1 MGTASVMHNTASGHM
16 AVRVLVAL
24 YTVASATGLITGTN
38 LSLLLTP
45 LMPEIAAQTVMT
57 ALVTALCTFML
68 LGVKRRAMALLL
80 AIVFLW
86 SSYFAILGPNA
97 EIFGGSHWR
106 DMMLIAALLLIY
118 ADAINEEHNDL
129 SALARAIKNPRSI
142 TSYDPHSEHDTPS
155 QPDLKVRRTSQT
167 LFHNDLDELGR
178 R

>member
-1 MGTASVMHNTASGHM
+1 M

-24 YTVASATGLITGTN
+24 YTITSATGLITGTN

-45 LMPEIAAQTVMT
+45 FTTEVIAQTAMT
-57 ALVTALCTFML
+57 VLVTALCTFML

-80 AIVFLW
+80 AVVFLW

-97 EIFGGSHWR
+97 EVFGGSHWR

-118 ADAINEEHNDL
+118 ADASNEDHNDL
-129 SALARAIKNPRSI
+129 SALVRVLKEPK
-142 TSYDPHSEHDTPS
+142 TMKHHSVENVSGTPK
-155 QPDLKVRRTSQT
+155 QPNLDVRRTSQT
-167 LFHNDLDELGR
+167 LFHNDLEEYGR